1 MARGL
6 SAETLDV
13 TKNQA
18 ISDELARFETVLRNL
33 QIGDPVRPLS
43 PPRNGDVQNQLSE
56 VQNAWQGSVRPLV
69 GAYLV
74 GDAAERAAV
83 LDRFDSELDSF
94 VGRINQLVLVM
105 ERSYA
110 DDTNVLRTMQVTLVL
125 LAIIGTI
132 VLIRFFSLLVI
143 RPVGVLHDGMRRMIS
158 NDLAVR
164 LPEGSDDELGGLAQG
179 FNQMAEH
186 LQTVPTAPW
195 RNGSRPKRAAWRSA
209 TTNSAFFTPSLLFSA
224 NRSSKRRFARALLIK
239 SSPHWGPMPALCGSI
254 SQNPKSSHWSRMTVC
269 PTLSC
274 SVSAS

>member
-1 MARGL
+1 
-6 SAETLDV
+6 
-13 TKNQA
+13 
-18 ISDELARFETVLRNL
+18 
-33 QIGDPVRPLS
+33 
-43 PPRNGDVQNQLSE
+43 
-56 VQNAWQGSVRPLV
+56 V

-83 LDRFDSELDSF
+83 LNRFDSELDSF

-164 LPEGSDDELGGLAQG
+164 LPEGSDDELGGLARW
-179 FNQMAEH
+179 
-186 LQTVPTAPW
+186 LQSDGRALADRLQYTW
-195 RNGSRPKRAAWRSA
+195 RSGSKQKRAAWRA
-209 TTNSAFFTPSLLFSA
+209 QPGTQHSLRNHCFSQRA
-224 NRSSKRRFARALLIK
+224 GASKTLCQGFMIASSL
-239 SSPHWGPMPALCGSI
+239 HWGPMPVPCGSI
-254 SQNPKSSHWSRMTVC
+254 SQIPRKLYTDDARR
-269 PTLSC
+269 LSDAFL
-274 SVSAS
+274 SA